1 MDRFS
6 LVMVI
11 LFAAG
16 CSPSN
21 KLSHIFPPNTI
32 AWTETQLFFG
42 RDIGAT
48 GEVSD
53 EQWRDFTVAEIIP
66 RFGDGFTVL
75 DGAGYWRGP
84 GCEPANV
91 ALAGGCEKSKILLV
105 QYAPSDEA
113 DSKLKAIADAY
124 IKRFNQQ
131 AVMRSDSSVCTQFIT
146 RE

>member
-1 MDRFS
+1 
-6 LVMVI
+6 MVVRVVLGAFI
-11 LFAAG
+11 FLITG
-16 CSPSN
+16 CGSIWVPC
-21 KLSHIFPPNTI
+21 PPHTL
-32 AWTETQLFFG
+32 AWTETRLFFG
-42 RDIGAT
+42 RDVGAT

-53 EQWRDFTVAEIIP
+53 QQWRDFTINEIIP

-91 ALAGGCEKSKILLV
+91 ALNGGCEKSKVLLV

-113 DSKLKAIADAY
+113 NSKLKAIADAY

-131 AVMRSDSSVCTQFIT
+131 AVMRSDAPVCTQFISK
-146 RE
+146 